1 MSGSGAGN
9 SNGTVTFIN
18 RTTTLR
24 LATLSGGVATLT
36 VSTTPAVRTYSITAA
51 YIASVVSNN

>member
-1 MSGSGAGN
+1 MIRKIRHRN
-9 SNGTVTFIN
+9 SEM
-18 RTTTLR
+18 LY

-51 YIASVVSNN
+51 YTASTFQS